1 MKKIITIALLI
12 AFCTEPSVFAATMN
26 NVNQTNMQR
35 QISSNQSAI
44 QNRQNMQNMPVNY
57 NQNMSRINTNQYNNQ
72 YSNQYGNSY
81 NNSYNNP
88 YNMNQMPY
96 EEVQLN
102 PNAFSNNY
110 QSSVQNNQFF
120 ELSPIEKLFN
130 GKEVEVS
137 GNPLQQIG
145 YDLFTSTT
153 SSVNGTAGKFDSNYK
168 LNIGEKVNV
177 YLFGDSIDV
186 MAISGAN
193 LLNPT
198 TKTEVDSK
206 GFIFVQ
212 GIGLVKAEN
221 RSIGEVEN
229 EVNRLASQ
237 KYKSIKVKLTIAS
250 GQEFSVFVYGQ
261 VNRPG
266 KILVGNNSSILD
278 ALNAAGGVKK
288 TGTLRNITYTSNNKS
303 RSVDIYKALFSGN
316 DDGII
321 LRPNDKI
328 FVDKIGEV
336 VAIKNGVTVP
346 GIYEI
351 KNGENLQ
358 KVINFAGGLLPA
370 TQVTEV
376 TLTGYN
382 ANSKQRSAENIAWN
396 EAKNTKLKSGD
407 AVEFRELYNTAE
419 NVVTIQGN
427 VKHPATYAYKEGMRL
442 SDILKSEDELL
453 EETFINQAVIRRIS
467 GKDNSI
473 ETIPIFLKEFFAGMN
488 DPVLQPKDIIN
499 VYKNTNSMFV
509 DVYGCINIPKHLT
522 YVTDMTLNDVM
533 TDIQFLESDVDDKNS
548 EDNKETE
555 ISYKGSVEENNVQ
568 LTAGTANSNKLIPAE
583 NVAVEITGADGT
595 TQVYYLYDI
604 MINSDRIKTIPILP
618 EDKIFFR
625 TLRGNEIMKTV
636 KVSGFVKKPGTYTF
650 VEGKRLVDMLEMAGG
665 LTSEADLRGIVFK
678 RTNLQGKQVELA
690 HKNNE
695 RDIKLIEGR
704 MASAYKPTEGDQES
718 KMQMLEMLKA
728 DDLTIAKKYNG
739 QIALNIKSNDLDKI
753 RDLDNI
759 EVQDGDDIYIPR
771 TSNHVSVIGEVYN
784 EQSFVF
790 KKGANAKYYIK
801 EVGGYTPNANK
812 FRLYKVSVNG
822 RAEKISNHSDIEPG
836 DTIVVPRR
844 IAGNDWITP
853 VCDTLKGIASII
865 VMAFAI
871 NKW

>member
-1 MKKIITIALLI
+1 MKRIIALLLLMI
-12 AFCTEPSVFAATMN
+12 FFTKVEVFAASSISQEESR
-26 NVNQTNMQR
+26 VK
-35 QISSNQSAI
+35 QIQ
-44 QNRQNMQNMPVNY
+44 
-57 NQNMSRINTNQYNNQ
+57 
-72 YSNQYGNSY
+72 
-81 NNSYNNP
+81 
-88 YNMNQMPY
+88 Y
-96 EEVQLN
+96 EEEHVNLD
-102 PNAFSNNY
+102 AFQNNY
-110 QSSVQNNQFF
+110 QNVIDTKSVHNIQ
-120 ELSPIEKLFN
+120 LSPIEKLFN
-130 GKEVEVS
+130 GKESEIT
-137 GNPLQQIG
+137 GTPLQQVG
-145 YDLFTSTT
+145 YDLFTQTNSPLNSTT
-153 SSVNGTAGKFDSNYK
+153 GKFDNNYK

-177 YLFGDSIDV
+177 YLYGDSIDV
-186 MAISGAN
+186 MAISGSN

-198 TKTEVDSK
+198 IRTEVDSK
-206 GFIFVQ
+206 GSIFIQ

-221 RSIGEVEN
+221 RTISEVEN
-229 EVNRLASQ
+229 EANRLASQ
-237 KYKSIKVKLTIAS
+237 KYKSIKVKLTVAS

-266 KILVGNNSSILD
+266 KILLGNNSSIID

-303 RSVDIYKALFSGN
+303 KNVDIYQTLFSGN

-328 FVDKIGEV
+328 FVDQIGDV

-351 KNGENLQ
+351 KNDEDLQ
-358 KVINFAGGLLPA
+358 KIITFAGGLLPA

-376 TLTGYN
+376 TLIGYD
-382 ANSKQRSAENIAWN
+382 ANSKQRTAANIAWN

-407 AVEFRELYNTAE
+407 SVEFRELYNTAE
-419 NVVTIQGN
+419 NIVTIQGN

-467 GKDNSI
+467 GKENSI
-473 ETIPIFLKEFFAGMN
+473 ETIPVFLKEFFAGMN
-488 DPVLQPKDIIN
+488 DPVLQPRDIIN

-509 DVYGCINIPKHLT
+509 DIYGCVNTPKHLT
-522 YVTDMTLNDVM
+522 YTTNMVLNDVM
-533 TDIQFLESDVDDKNS
+533 TDIQFLESDIDIKDTEES
-548 EDNKETE
+548 KEQE
-555 ISYKGSVEENNVQ
+555 VSYKGTVEDNNVQ
-568 LTAGTANSNKLIPAE
+568 LNAVTANSNKLIPAE
-583 NVAVEITGADGT
+583 NVAVEITSSNGA

-604 MINSDRIKTIPILP
+604 MINSDRIKSIAIMP

-625 TLRGNEIMKTV
+625 TLRGNEVMKTV
-636 KVSGFVKKPGTYTF
+636 KVSGFVKKPGVYTF
-650 VEGKRLVDMLEMAGG
+650 VEGKRLKDMIELAGG
-665 LTSEADLRGIVFK
+665 LTSESDLRGIVFK

-704 MASAYKPTEGDQES
+704 MASAYKPTEADQKS
-718 KMQMLEMLKA
+718 KMKMLEMLKA
-728 DDLTIAKKYNG
+728 DDSTLANKYSG

-753 RDLDNI
+753 KDLDNI

-771 TSNHVSVIGEVYN
+771 ISNHVSVIGEVYN
-784 EQSFVF
+784 EQSFVY
-790 KKGANAKYYIK
+790 KKGSNAKYYIN

-822 RAEKISNHSDIEPG
+822 RAEKISNHSKIEPG

>member
-1 MKKIITIALLI
+1 MKKIIALLLLMT
-12 AFCTEPSVFAATMN
+12 FCTEAYCFAEPSIRQEESKVKQVQN
-26 NVNQTNMQR
+26 EEEHVN
-35 QISSNQSAI
+35 
-44 QNRQNMQNMPVNY
+44 
-57 NQNMSRINTNQYNNQ
+57 
-72 YSNQYGNSY
+72 
-81 NNSYNNP
+81 
-88 YNMNQMPY
+88 
-96 EEVQLN
+96 LD
-102 PNAFSNNY
+102 AFQNNY
-110 QSSVQNNQFF
+110 QNVINPQSVHTIQ
-120 ELSPIEKLFN
+120 LSPIEKLFN
-130 GKEVEVS
+130 GKESEIT
-137 GNPLQQIG
+137 GTPLQQVG

-153 SSVNGTAGKFDSNYK
+153 SSVNGTAGKFDNNYK
-168 LNIGEKVNV
+168 LSIGEKVNV
-177 YLFGDSIDV
+177 YLYGDSIDV

-206 GFIFVQ
+206 GSIFIQ
-212 GIGLVKAEN
+212 GVGLVKAEN
-221 RSIGEVEN
+221 RTISEVEN
-229 EVNRLASQ
+229 EANRLASQ
-237 KYKSIKVKLTIAS
+237 KYKSIKVKLTVAS

-266 KILVGNNSSILD
+266 KILVGNNSSIID

-303 RSVDIYKALFSGN
+303 KNVDIYKALFSGN

-328 FVDKIGEV
+328 FVDRIGDV

-358 KVINFAGGLLPA
+358 KIITFAGGLLPA

-376 TLTGYN
+376 TLTGYD
-382 ANSKQRSAENIAWN
+382 ANSKQRTAENIAWN

-419 NVVTIQGN
+419 NIVTIQGN

-473 ETIPIFLKEFFAGMN
+473 ETIPVFLKEFFAGMN
-488 DPVLQPKDIIN
+488 DPVLKPKDIIN

-509 DVYGCINIPKHLT
+509 DVYGCVNIPKHLT
-522 YVTDMTLNDVM
+522 YTSNMMLNDVM
-533 TDIQFLESDVDDKNS
+533 TDIQFLESDVDV
-548 EDNKETE
+548 KETE
-555 ISYKGSVEENNVQ
+555 DTKEPEIAYKGSVEENDVQ
-568 LTAGTANSNKLIPAE
+568 LAGGTANSNKLIPAE
-583 NVAVEITGADGT
+583 NVAVEITSTDGT

-604 MINSDRIKTIPILP
+604 MINSDRIKSIAIMP

-625 TLRGNEIMKTV
+625 TLRGNEVMKTV
-636 KVSGFVKKPGTYTF
+636 KVSGFVKKPGVFTF
-650 VEGKRLVDMLEMAGG
+650 VEGKRLKDMIEMAGG
-665 LTSEADLRGIVFK
+665 LTSEADLRGVVFK

-704 MASAYKPTEGDQES
+704 MASAYKPTEGDQKS
-718 KMQMLEMLKA
+718 KMEMLEMLKA
-728 DDLTIAKKYNG
+728 DDLTLATKYNG

-753 RDLDNI
+753 KDIDNI

-784 EQSFVF
+784 EQSFVY
-790 KKGANAKYYIK
+790 KKGSNAKYYIK

-822 RAEKISNHSDIEPG
+822 RAEKIGNGSNIEPG

>member
-1 MKKIITIALLI
+1 MLGKKYKRDNMKRIITMALLV
-12 AFCTEPSVFAATMN
+12 AFCTEGMALAAGN
-26 NVNQTNMQR
+26 NMQPTP
-35 QISSNQSAI
+35 QNQLY
-44 QNRQNMQNMPVNY
+44 QNNMQY
-57 NQNMSRINTNQYNNQ
+57 NGTPSQNVSAKVKQVQN
-72 YSNQYGNSY
+72 
-81 NNSYNNP
+81 
-88 YNMNQMPY
+88 
-96 EEVQLN
+96 EEVELN
-102 PNAFSNNY
+102 LNAFSNNY
-110 QSSVQNNQFF
+110 QSSIQTNSQAF

-130 GKEVEVS
+130 GKESEIK
-137 GNPLQQIG
+137 GTPLQQVG
-145 YDLFTSTT
+145 YDLFTSAPAAGSNT
-153 SSVNGTAGKFDSNYK
+153 VGKFENNYK
-168 LNIGEKVNV
+168 LNIGEKINI
-177 YLFGDSIDV
+177 YTYGDSVDV
-186 MAISGAN
+186 MALSGAS
-193 LLNPT
+193 LVSPSSS
-198 TKTEVDSK
+198 TEVDSK
-206 GFIFVQ
+206 GNIFVP
-212 GIGLVKAEN
+212 GIGMVKAEN
-221 RSIGEVEN
+221 RSISAVEAD
-229 EVNRLASQ
+229 VNRLAAQ
-237 KYKSIKVKLTIAS
+237 KYKSMKVRLTVAS

-288 TGTLRNITYTSNNKS
+288 TGTLRNIKYTSNNQSKN
-303 RSVDIYKALFSGN
+303 VDIYKALFSGN

-328 FVDKIGEV
+328 FVDKIGDV
-336 VAIKNGVTVP
+336 VALKNGVTVP

-358 KVINFAGGLLPA
+358 KIITFAGGLLPA

-376 TLTGYN
+376 TFTGFDS
-382 ANSKQRSAENIAWN
+382 ASKQRTAANVAWN
-396 EAKNTKLKSGD
+396 DAKNTKLKSGD

-419 NVVTIQGN
+419 NIVTIQGN
-427 VKHPATYAYKEGMRL
+427 VKHPTTYAYKEGMRL

-473 ETIPIFLKEFFAGMN
+473 ETIPVFLKEFFAGMN
-488 DPVLQPKDIIN
+488 DPVLKPKDIIN

-522 YVTDMTLNDVM
+522 YTSNMTLNDVM
-533 TDIQFLESDVDDKNS
+533 TDIQFLESDVDTTKIS
-548 EDNKETE
+548 EEDNKEPE
-555 ISYKGSVEENNVQ
+555 VAFKGSVEKNENEVQ
-568 LTAGTANSNKLIPAE
+568 LTAGTANSNKLISAE
-583 NVAVEITGADGT
+583 NVAVEITSTYGA

-604 MINSDRIKTIPILP
+604 MINSDRIKSIPIMP

-625 TLRGNEIMKTV
+625 TLRGNEVMKTV
-636 KVSGFVKKPGTYTF
+636 KVSGFVKKPGIYTF
-650 VEGKRLVDMLEMAGG
+650 VEGKRLKDMIEMAGG
-665 LTSEADLRGIVFK
+665 LTTEADLRGVIFK

-704 MASAYKPTEGDQES
+704 MASAYKPSEGDQEA
-718 KMQMLEMLKA
+718 KTQMLEMLKA
-728 DDLTIAKKYNG
+728 DDLTVANKYNG

-753 RDLDNI
+753 KDLDNI

-784 EQSFVF
+784 EQSFVY
-790 KKGANAKYYIK
+790 KKGSSAKYYIK

-822 RAEKISNHSDIEPG
+822 RAEKISSHSNVEPG

-853 VCDTLKGIASII
+853 ICDTLKGIASII

>member
-1 MKKIITIALLI
+1 MKRIIAILLLMTFFTQI
-12 AFCTEPSVFAATMN
+12 SVFASPG
-26 NVNQTNMQR
+26 
-35 QISSNQSAI
+35 ISQEE
-44 QNRQNMQNMPVNY
+44 
-57 NQNMSRINTNQYNNQ
+57 SRIKQIQ
-72 YSNQYGNSY
+72 
-81 NNSYNNP
+81 
-88 YNMNQMPY
+88 Y
-96 EEVQLN
+96 EEEHVNLD
-102 PNAFSNNY
+102 AFKNNY
-110 QSSVQNNQFF
+110 QNVIDTNSQNKIQ
-120 ELSPIEKLFN
+120 LSPIEKLFN
-130 GKEVEVS
+130 GKESEIT
-137 GNPLQQIG
+137 GTPLQQVG
-145 YDLFTSTT
+145 YDLFIPTNSSLNSTT
-153 SSVNGTAGKFDSNYK
+153 GKFDNNYK

-177 YLFGDSIDV
+177 YLYGDSIDV
-186 MAISGAN
+186 MAISGSS

-198 TKTEVDSK
+198 IKTEVDSK
-206 GFIFVQ
+206 GSIFIQ

-221 RSIGEVEN
+221 RTISEVEN
-229 EVNRLASQ
+229 EANRLASQ
-237 KYKSIKVKLTIAS
+237 KYKSIKVKLTVAS
-250 GQEFSVFVYGQ
+250 GQDFSVFVYGQ

-266 KILVGNNSSILD
+266 KILLGNNSSIID

-288 TGTLRNITYTSNNKS
+288 TGTLRNITYSSNNKS
-303 RSVDIYKALFSGN
+303 KNVDIYQTLFAGN

-328 FVDKIGEV
+328 FVDKIGDV

-351 KNGENLQ
+351 KSNEDLQ
-358 KVINFAGGLLPA
+358 KIITFAGGLLPA

-376 TLTGYN
+376 TLIGYD
-382 ANSKQRSAENIAWN
+382 ANSKQRIAANIAWN

-407 AVEFRELYNTAE
+407 SVEFRELYNTAE
-419 NVVTIQGN
+419 NIVTIQGN

-442 SDILKSEDELL
+442 SDILQSEDELL

-473 ETIPIFLKEFFAGMN
+473 QTIPVFLKEFFAGMN
-488 DPVLQPKDIIN
+488 DPILQPRDIIN
-499 VYKNTNSMFV
+499 VYKNTNSTFV
-509 DVYGCINIPKHLT
+509 DIYGCVNTPKHLT
-522 YVTDMTLNDVM
+522 YTTNMVLNDVM
-533 TDIQFLESDVDDKNS
+533 TDIQFLESDIDIKDTEES
-548 EDNKETE
+548 KEQE
-555 ISYKGSVEENNVQ
+555 VSYKGTVEDNNVQ
-568 LTAGTANSNKLIPAE
+568 LNAVTANSNKLIPAE
-583 NVAVEITGADGT
+583 NVAVEITSSNGA

-604 MINSDRIKTIPILP
+604 MINSDRIKSIAIMP

-625 TLRGNEIMKTV
+625 TLRGNEVMKTV
-636 KVSGFVKKPGTYTF
+636 KVSGFVKKPGVYTF
-650 VEGKRLVDMLEMAGG
+650 VEGKRLKDMIELAGG
-665 LTSEADLRGIVFK
+665 LTSESDLRGIVFK

-704 MASAYKPTEGDQES
+704 MASAYKPTEADQKS
-718 KMQMLEMLKA
+718 KMEMLEMLKA
-728 DDLTIAKKYNG
+728 DDSTLATKYNG
-739 QIALNIKSNDLDKI
+739 QISLNIKSNDLDKI
-753 RDLDNI
+753 KDLDNV

-784 EQSFVF
+784 EQSFVY
-790 KKGANAKYYIK
+790 KKGSNAKYYIK

-812 FRLYKVSVNG
+812 FRLYKVSVSG
-822 RAEKISNHSDIEPG
+822 RAEKISNHSKIEPG

>member
-1 MKKIITIALLI
+1 MKKIIALLLLMT
-12 AFCTEPSVFAATMN
+12 FCTEAYCFAEPSIRQEESKVKQVQN
-26 NVNQTNMQR
+26 EEEHVN
-35 QISSNQSAI
+35 
-44 QNRQNMQNMPVNY
+44 
-57 NQNMSRINTNQYNNQ
+57 
-72 YSNQYGNSY
+72 
-81 NNSYNNP
+81 
-88 YNMNQMPY
+88 
-96 EEVQLN
+96 LD
-102 PNAFSNNY
+102 AFQNNY
-110 QSSVQNNQFF
+110 QNVINPQSVHTIQ
-120 ELSPIEKLFN
+120 LSPIEKLFN
-130 GKEVEVS
+130 GKESEIT
-137 GNPLQQIG
+137 GTPLQQVG

-153 SSVNGTAGKFDSNYK
+153 SSVNGTAGKFDNNYK
-168 LNIGEKVNV
+168 LSIGEKVNV
-177 YLFGDSIDV
+177 YLYGDSIDV

-206 GFIFVQ
+206 GSIFIQ
-212 GIGLVKAEN
+212 GVGLVKAEN
-221 RSIGEVEN
+221 RTISEVEN
-229 EVNRLASQ
+229 EANRLASQ
-237 KYKSIKVKLTIAS
+237 KYKSIKVKLTVAS

-266 KILVGNNSSILD
+266 KILVGNNSSIID

-303 RSVDIYKALFSGN
+303 KNVDIYKALFSGN

-328 FVDKIGEV
+328 FVDRIGDV

-358 KVINFAGGLLPA
+358 KIITFAGGLLPA

-376 TLTGYN
+376 TLTGYD
-382 ANSKQRSAENIAWN
+382 ANSKQRTAENIAWN

-419 NVVTIQGN
+419 NIVTIQGN

-473 ETIPIFLKEFFAGMN
+473 ETIPVFLKEFFAGMN
-488 DPVLQPKDIIN
+488 DPVLKPKDIIN

-509 DVYGCINIPKHLT
+509 DVYGCVNIPKHLT
-522 YVTDMTLNDVM
+522 YTSNMMLNDVM
-533 TDIQFLESDVDDKNS
+533 TDIQFLESDVDVKDT
-548 EDNKETE
+548 EDTKEPE
-555 ISYKGSVEENNVQ
+555 IAYKGSVEENDVQ
-568 LTAGTANSNKLIPAE
+568 LAGGTANSNKLIPAE
-583 NVAVEITGADGT
+583 NVAVEITSTDGT

-604 MINSDRIKTIPILP
+604 MINSDRIKSIPIMP

-625 TLRGNEIMKTV
+625 TLRGNEVIKTV
-636 KVSGFVKKPGTYTF
+636 KVSGFVKKPGVFTF
-650 VEGKRLVDMLEMAGG
+650 VEGKRLKDMIEMAGG
-665 LTSEADLRGIVFK
+665 LTSEADLRGVVFK

-704 MASAYKPTEGDQES
+704 MASAYKPTEGDQKS
-718 KMQMLEMLKA
+718 KMEMLEMLKA
-728 DDLTIAKKYNG
+728 DDLTLATKYNG

-784 EQSFVF
+784 EQSFVY
-790 KKGANAKYYIK
+790 KKGSNAKYYIK

>member
-1 MKKIITIALLI
+1 MKKIIALLLLMT
-12 AFCTEPSVFAATMN
+12 FCTEAYCFAEPSIRQEESKVKQVQN
-26 NVNQTNMQR
+26 EEEHVN
-35 QISSNQSAI
+35 
-44 QNRQNMQNMPVNY
+44 
-57 NQNMSRINTNQYNNQ
+57 
-72 YSNQYGNSY
+72 
-81 NNSYNNP
+81 
-88 YNMNQMPY
+88 
-96 EEVQLN
+96 LD
-102 PNAFSNNY
+102 AFQNNY
-110 QSSVQNNQFF
+110 QNVINPQSVHTIQ
-120 ELSPIEKLFN
+120 LSPIEKLFN
-130 GKEVEVS
+130 GKESEIT
-137 GNPLQQIG
+137 GTPLQQVG

-153 SSVNGTAGKFDSNYK
+153 SSVNGTAGKFDNNYK
-168 LNIGEKVNV
+168 LSIGEKVNV
-177 YLFGDSIDV
+177 YLYGDSIDV

-193 LLNPT
+193 LLNPN

-206 GFIFVQ
+206 GSIFIQ
-212 GIGLVKAEN
+212 GVGLVKAEN
-221 RSIGEVEN
+221 RTISEVEN
-229 EVNRLASQ
+229 EANRLASQ
-237 KYKSIKVKLTIAS
+237 KYKSIKVKLTVAS

-266 KILVGNNSSILD
+266 KILVGNNSSIID

-303 RSVDIYKALFSGN
+303 KNVDIYKALFSGN

-328 FVDKIGEV
+328 FVDRIGDV

-358 KVINFAGGLLPA
+358 KIITFAGGLLPA

-376 TLTGYN
+376 TLTGYD
-382 ANSKQRSAENIAWN
+382 ANSKQRTAENIAWN

-407 AVEFRELYNTAE
+407 AIEFRELYNTAE
-419 NVVTIQGN
+419 NIVTIQGN

-473 ETIPIFLKEFFAGMN
+473 ETIPVFLKEFFAGMN
-488 DPVLQPKDIIN
+488 DPVLKPKDIIN

-509 DVYGCINIPKHLT
+509 DVYGCVNIPKHLT
-522 YVTDMTLNDVM
+522 YTSNMMLNDVM
-533 TDIQFLESDVDDKNS
+533 TDIQFLESDVDV
-548 EDNKETE
+548 KETE
-555 ISYKGSVEENNVQ
+555 DTKEPEVAYKGSVEENDVQ
-568 LTAGTANSNKLIPAE
+568 LAGGTANSNKLIPAE
-583 NVAVEITGADGT
+583 NVAVEITSTDGT

-604 MINSDRIKTIPILP
+604 MINSDRIKSIAIMP

-625 TLRGNEIMKTV
+625 TLRGNEVMKTV
-636 KVSGFVKKPGTYTF
+636 KVSGFVKKPGVFTF
-650 VEGKRLVDMLEMAGG
+650 VEGKRLKDMIEMAGG
-665 LTSEADLRGIVFK
+665 LTSEADLRGVVFK

-704 MASAYKPTEGDQES
+704 MASAYKPTEGDQKS
-718 KMQMLEMLKA
+718 KMEMLEMLKA
-728 DDLTIAKKYNG
+728 DDLTLATKYNG

-753 RDLDNI
+753 KDIDNI

-784 EQSFVF
+784 EQSFVY
-790 KKGANAKYYIK
+790 KKGSNAKYYIK

-822 RAEKISNHSDIEPG
+822 RAEKIGNGSNIEPG

>member
-1 MKKIITIALLI
+1 MKKIFALLLLTI
-12 AFCTEPSVFAATMN
+12 FCFEPAAFAVVN
-26 NVNQTNMQR
+26 NTNSQ
-35 QISSNQSAI
+35 I
-44 QNRQNMQNMPVNY
+44 QNQPQMNAQVQMTNGVQQTSISAPQSQSVSSRLRQVQN
-57 NQNMSRINTNQYNNQ
+57 
-72 YSNQYGNSY
+72 
-81 NNSYNNP
+81 
-88 YNMNQMPY
+88 
-96 EEVQLN
+96 EEVELN
-102 PNAFSNNY
+102 TNAFSNNY
-110 QSSVQNNQFF
+110 QTSLQTNSQTSL
-120 ELSPIEKLFN
+120 LSPIEKLFN
-130 GKEVEVS
+130 GKESEIT
-137 GNPLQQIG
+137 GTPLQQVG

-153 SSVNGTAGKFDSNYK
+153 SSMSGTTGKFDNNYK
-168 LNIGEKVNV
+168 LNIGERVNV
-177 YLFGDSIDV
+177 YLYGDSLDV

-206 GFIFVQ
+206 GSIFIQ
-212 GIGLVKAEN
+212 GVGLVKAEN
-221 RSIGEVEN
+221 RTISEVEN
-229 EVNRLASQ
+229 EANRLASQ
-237 KYKSIKVKLTIAS
+237 KYKSLRVKLTVAS

-261 VNRPG
+261 VTRPG
-266 KILVGNNSSILD
+266 KILVGNNSSVMD

-288 TGTLRNITYTSNNKS
+288 TGTLRNITYTSNGKS
-303 RSVDIYKALFSGN
+303 KSVDLYKALFSGN

-328 FVDKIGEV
+328 FVDKIGDV

-351 KNGENLQ
+351 KEGENLQ
-358 KVINFAGGLLPA
+358 KIISFAGGLLPA

-376 TLTGYN
+376 TLTGLD
-382 ANSKQRSAENIAWN
+382 ANSKQRVAQNVAWN

-488 DPVLQPKDIIN
+488 DPVLQPKDVIN

-509 DVYGCINIPKHLT
+509 DVYGCINLPKHLT
-522 YVTDMTLNDVM
+522 YTTGMTLNDVM
-533 TDIQFLESDVDDKNS
+533 TDIQFLESDVDTKTT
-548 EDNKETE
+548 EETKEPE
-555 ISYKGSVEENNVQ
+555 VSYKGSVEKDDVQ
-568 LTAGTANSNKLIPAE
+568 LAGGTANSNKLIPAE
-583 NVAVEITGADGT
+583 NVAVEITSSNGA

-604 MINSDRIKTIPILP
+604 MINSDRIKSISIMPD
-618 EDKIFFR
+618 DKIFFR
-625 TLRGNEIMKTV
+625 TLRGNEVMKTV
-636 KVSGFVKKPGTYTF
+636 KVSGFVKKPGIYTF
-650 VEGKRLVDMLEMAGG
+650 VEGKRLVDMIEMAGG
-665 LTSEADLRGIVFK
+665 LTQEADLRGIVFK

-704 MASAYKPTEGDQES
+704 IASAYKPTEGDQKS
-718 KMQMLEMLKA
+718 KMDMLEMLKA
-728 DDLTIAKKYNG
+728 DDVNIAQKYNG
-739 QIALNIKSNDLDKI
+739 QIALNIQNNNLDKI
-753 RDLDNI
+753 KDLDNI

-822 RAEKISNHSDIEPG
+822 RAEKISNGSSIEPG

>member
-1 MKKIITIALLI
+1 MKKIIASILVVT
-12 AFCTEPSVFAATMN
+12 FCSQSVFCAT
-26 NVNQTNMQR
+26 VQGSIQQPNQQG
-35 QISSNQSAI
+35 
-44 QNRQNMQNMPVNY
+44 MQNSKLNTQYNSGAYTNLNY
-57 NQNMSRINTNQYNNQ
+57 TNTNN
-72 YSNQYGNSY
+72 YSQGHNQYGYQGTS
-81 NNSYNNP
+81 
-88 YNMNQMPY
+88 MN
-96 EEVQLN
+96 EEVRLN

-110 QSSVQNNQFF
+110 QTAQEMNPVMG

-137 GNPLQQIG
+137 GKVLQQVG
-145 YDLFTSTT
+145 YDLFGTTT
-153 SSVNGTAGKFDSNYK
+153 SSVNGTAGKFDNNYK
-168 LNIGEKVNV
+168 LSIGEKVNV
-177 YLFGDSIDV
+177 YLYGDSVDV

-198 TKTEVDSK
+198 TRTEVDSK
-206 GFIFVQ
+206 GFLFVQ
-212 GIGLVKAEN
+212 GLGLVKAEN
-221 RSIGEVEN
+221 RTISEVEN
-229 EVNRLASQ
+229 EVNRLANQ
-237 KYKSIKVKLTIAS
+237 KYKSMKVKLTVAT

-261 VNRPG
+261 VTRPG
-266 KILVGNNSSILD
+266 KILVGNNSSVLD

-288 TGTLRNITYTSNNKS
+288 TGTLRNITYTSNGKS
-303 RSVDIYKALFSGN
+303 KNVDLYKALFLGN
-316 DDGII
+316 DEGII

-328 FVDKIGEV
+328 FVGKIGEV
-336 VAIKNGVTVP
+336 VALKNGVTVP

-351 KNGENLQ
+351 KSGEDLQ
-358 KVINFAGGLLPA
+358 KVVSYAGGLLPA
-370 TQVTEV
+370 TQVSEV
-376 TLTGYN
+376 TLIGYN
-382 ANSKQRSAENIAWN
+382 ASSKQKTAENIAWKD
-396 EAKNTKLKSGD
+396 AKTTKLHSGD
-407 AVEFRELYNTAE
+407 SVEFRELYNMAE

-427 VKHPATYAYKEGMRL
+427 VKHPSTYAYKEGMRL

-467 GKDNSI
+467 GKDNTI
-473 ETIPIFLKEFFAGMN
+473 ETIPVFLKEFFAGMN
-488 DPVLQPKDIIN
+488 DPVLQPRDIIN
-499 VYKNTNSMFV
+499 VYKSTNSQFV

-522 YVTDMTLNDVM
+522 YTDKMTLNDVM
-533 TDIQFLESDVDDKNS
+533 TDIQFLESDVDSKSS
-548 EDNKETE
+548 EQTNEPE
-555 ISYKGSVEENNVQ
+555 VSYKGSVEENDVQ
-568 LTAGTANSNKLIPAE
+568 LAATTANSNKLIPAE
-583 NVAVEITGADGT
+583 NVAVEITNFDGN

-604 MINSDRIKTIPILP
+604 MINSDRIKSIQIMPD
-618 EDKIFFR
+618 DKIFFR

-650 VEGKRLVDMLEMAGG
+650 VEGKRLVDMINLAGG
-665 LTSEADLRGIVFK
+665 LTNEADLRGLVFK

-704 MASAYKPTEGDQES
+704 MASAYKPSEGDQES

-728 DDLTIAKKYNG
+728 DDLTLATKYNG
-739 QIALNIKSNDLDKI
+739 QIALNIKSNDLNKVS
-753 RDLDNI
+753 DLDNI

-790 KKGANAKYYIK
+790 KKGANARYYIK

-822 RAEKISNHSDIEPG
+822 RAEKIGNNSNIEPG

>member
-1 MKKIITIALLI
+1 MKRIIALLLLMI
-12 AFCTEPSVFAATMN
+12 FFTKVEVFAASSISQEESR
-26 NVNQTNMQR
+26 VK
-35 QISSNQSAI
+35 QIQ
-44 QNRQNMQNMPVNY
+44 
-57 NQNMSRINTNQYNNQ
+57 
-72 YSNQYGNSY
+72 
-81 NNSYNNP
+81 
-88 YNMNQMPY
+88 Y
-96 EEVQLN
+96 EEEHVNLD
-102 PNAFSNNY
+102 AFQNNY
-110 QSSVQNNQFF
+110 QNVIDTKSVHNIQ
-120 ELSPIEKLFN
+120 LSPIEKLFN
-130 GKEVEVS
+130 GKESEIT
-137 GNPLQQIG
+137 GTPLQQVG
-145 YDLFTSTT
+145 YDLFTQTNSPLNSTT
-153 SSVNGTAGKFDSNYK
+153 GKFDNNYK

-177 YLFGDSIDV
+177 YLYGDSIDV
-186 MAISGAN
+186 MAISGSN

-198 TKTEVDSK
+198 IRTEVDSK
-206 GFIFVQ
+206 GSIFIQ

-221 RSIGEVEN
+221 RTISEVEN
-229 EVNRLASQ
+229 EANRLASQ
-237 KYKSIKVKLTIAS
+237 KYKSIKVKLTVAS

-266 KILVGNNSSILD
+266 KILLGNNSSIID

-303 RSVDIYKALFSGN
+303 KNVDIYQTLFSGN

-328 FVDKIGEV
+328 FVDQIGDV

-351 KNGENLQ
+351 KNDEDLQ
-358 KVINFAGGLLPA
+358 KIITFAGGLLPA

-376 TLTGYN
+376 TLIGYD
-382 ANSKQRSAENIAWN
+382 ANSKQRTAANIAWN

-407 AVEFRELYNTAE
+407 SVEFRELYNTAE
-419 NVVTIQGN
+419 NIVTIQGN

-467 GKDNSI
+467 GKENSI
-473 ETIPIFLKEFFAGMN
+473 ETIPVFLKEFFAGMN
-488 DPVLQPKDIIN
+488 DPVLQPRDIIN

-509 DVYGCINIPKHLT
+509 DIYGCVNTPKHLT
-522 YVTDMTLNDVM
+522 YTTNMVLNDVM
-533 TDIQFLESDVDDKNS
+533 TDIQFLESDIDVKNTEES
-548 EDNKETE
+548 KEQE
-555 ISYKGSVEENNVQ
+555 VSYKGTVEDNNVQ
-568 LTAGTANSNKLIPAE
+568 LNAVTANSNKLIPAE
-583 NVAVEITGADGT
+583 NVAVEITSSNGA

-604 MINSDRIKTIPILP
+604 MINSDRIKSIAIMP

-625 TLRGNEIMKTV
+625 TLRGNEVMKTV
-636 KVSGFVKKPGTYTF
+636 KVSGFVKKPGVYTF
-650 VEGKRLVDMLEMAGG
+650 VEGKRLKDMIELAGG
-665 LTSEADLRGIVFK
+665 LTSESDLRGIVFK

-704 MASAYKPTEGDQES
+704 MASAYKPTEADQKS
-718 KMQMLEMLKA
+718 KMKMLEMLKA
-728 DDLTIAKKYNG
+728 DDSTLANKYSG

-753 RDLDNI
+753 KDLDNI

-771 TSNHVSVIGEVYN
+771 ISNHVSVIGEVYN
-784 EQSFVF
+784 EQSFVY
-790 KKGANAKYYIK
+790 KKGSNAKYYIK

-812 FRLYKVSVNG
+812 FRLYKVSVSG
-822 RAEKISNHSDIEPG
+822 RAEKISNHSKIEPG

>member
-1 MKKIITIALLI
+1 MKKIIALLLLMT
-12 AFCTEPSVFAATMN
+12 FCTEAATFAATIN
-26 NVNQTNMQR
+26 TVNQTNLQR
-35 QISSNQSAI
+35 PMNPNQSAM
-44 QNRQNMQNMPVNY
+44 QNMQNIPANY
-57 NQNMSRINTNQYNNQ
+57 NQNTNRINA
-72 YSNQYGNSY
+72 NQYGNSF
-81 NNSYNNP
+81 NNSYN
-88 YNMNQMPY
+88 MNQVPY

-102 PNAFSNNY
+102 TNAFSNNY

-120 ELSPIEKLFN
+120 EMSPIEKLFN

-137 GNPLQQIG
+137 GNPLQQVG

-153 SSVNGTAGKFDSNYK
+153 SSVNGTAGKFDNNYK
-168 LNIGEKVNV
+168 LSIGEKVNV
-177 YLFGDSIDV
+177 YLYGDSIDV

-206 GFIFVQ
+206 GSIFIQ
-212 GIGLVKAEN
+212 GVGLVKAEN
-221 RSIGEVEN
+221 RTISEVEN
-229 EVNRLASQ
+229 EANRLASQ
-237 KYKSIKVKLTIAS
+237 KYKSIKVKLTVAS

-266 KILVGNNSSILD
+266 KILVGNNSSIID

-303 RSVDIYKALFSGN
+303 KNVDIYKALFSGN

-328 FVDKIGEV
+328 FVDRIGDV

-358 KVINFAGGLLPA
+358 KIITFAGGLLPA

-376 TLTGYN
+376 TLTGYD
-382 ANSKQRSAENIAWN
+382 ANSKQRTAENIAWN

-473 ETIPIFLKEFFAGMN
+473 ETIPVFLKEFFAGMN

-509 DVYGCINIPKHLT
+509 DVYGCVNIPKHLT
-522 YVTDMTLNDVM
+522 YTSNMMLNDVM
-533 TDIQFLESDVDDKNS
+533 TDIQFLESDVDV
-548 EDNKETE
+548 KETE
-555 ISYKGSVEENNVQ
+555 DTKEPEVAYKGSVEENDVQ
-568 LTAGTANSNKLIPAE
+568 LAASTANSNKLIPAE
-583 NVAVEITGADGT
+583 NVAVEITSSDGT

-604 MINSDRIKTIPILP
+604 MINSDRIKSIAIMP

-625 TLRGNEIMKTV
+625 TLRGNEVMKTV
-636 KVSGFVKKPGTYTF
+636 KVSGFVKKPGVFTF
-650 VEGKRLVDMLEMAGG
+650 VEGKRLKDMIEMAGG
-665 LTSEADLRGIVFK
+665 LTSEADLRGVVFK

-704 MASAYKPTEGDQES
+704 MASAYKPTEGDQKS
-718 KMQMLEMLKA
+718 KMEMLEMLKA
-728 DDLTIAKKYNG
+728 DDLTLATKYNG

-784 EQSFVF
+784 EQSFVY
-790 KKGANAKYYIK
+790 KKGSNAKYYIK

-822 RAEKISNHSDIEPG
+822 RAEKIGNGSNIEPG

>member
-1 MKKIITIALLI
+1 MKKIFALLLLTI
-12 AFCTEPSVFAATMN
+12 FCFEPAAFAAVNTTNSQIQGQPQMN
-26 NVNQTNMQR
+26 AQVQMTNGVQQTSISAPQSQSVSSRLR
-35 QISSNQSAI
+35 QV
-44 QNRQNMQNMPVNY
+44 QN
-57 NQNMSRINTNQYNNQ
+57 
-72 YSNQYGNSY
+72 
-81 NNSYNNP
+81 
-88 YNMNQMPY
+88 
-96 EEVQLN
+96 EEVELN
-102 PNAFSNNY
+102 TNAFSNNY
-110 QSSVQNNQFF
+110 QSSLQTNPQTAL
-120 ELSPIEKLFN
+120 LSPIEKLFN
-130 GKEVEVS
+130 GKESEIS
-137 GNPLQQIG
+137 GTPLQQVG

-153 SSVNGTAGKFDSNYK
+153 SSMTGTTGKFDNNYK
-168 LNIGEKVNV
+168 LNIGERVNV
-177 YLFGDSIDV
+177 YLYGDSLDV

-206 GFIFVQ
+206 GSIFIQ
-212 GIGLVKAEN
+212 GVGLVKAEN
-221 RSIGEVEN
+221 RTISEVEN
-229 EVNRLASQ
+229 EANRLASQ
-237 KYKSIKVKLTIAS
+237 KYKSLRVKLTVAS

-261 VNRPG
+261 VTRPG
-266 KILVGNNSSILD
+266 KILVGNNSSVMD

-288 TGTLRNITYTSNNKS
+288 TGTLRNITYTSNGKS
-303 RSVDIYKALFSGN
+303 KSVDLYKALFSGN

-328 FVDKIGEV
+328 FVDKIGDV

-351 KNGENLQ
+351 KEGDNLQ
-358 KVINFAGGLLPA
+358 KIITFAGGLLPA

-376 TLTGYN
+376 TLTGLDT
-382 ANSKQRSAENIAWN
+382 NSKQRVAQNIAWN

-419 NVVTIQGN
+419 NIVTIQGN

-473 ETIPIFLKEFFAGMN
+473 ETIPVFLKEFFAGMN
-488 DPVLQPKDIIN
+488 DPVLQPRDIIN

-509 DVYGCINIPKHLT
+509 DVYGCINLPKHLT
-522 YVTDMTLNDVM
+522 YTTGMTLNDVM
-533 TDIQFLESDVDDKNS
+533 TDIQFLESDVDAKTP
-548 EDNKETE
+548 EETKEPE
-555 ISYKGSVEENNVQ
+555 VSYKGSVEKDDVQ
-568 LTAGTANSNKLIPAE
+568 LAGGTANSNKLIPAE
-583 NVAVEITGADGT
+583 NVAVEITSSTGA

-604 MINSDRIKTIPILP
+604 MINSDRIKSIPIMP
-618 EDKIFFR
+618 DDKIFFR
-625 TLRGNEIMKTV
+625 TLRGNEVMKTV
-636 KVSGFVKKPGTYTF
+636 KVSGFVKKPGIYTF
-650 VEGKRLVDMLEMAGG
+650 VEGKRLVDMIEMAGG
-665 LTSEADLRGIVFK
+665 LTQEADLRGIVFK

-704 MASAYKPTEGDQES
+704 IASAYKPTEGDQKS
-718 KMQMLEMLKA
+718 KMDMLEMLKA
-728 DDLTIAKKYNG
+728 DDVNIAQKYNG
-739 QIALNIKSNDLDKI
+739 QIALNIQNNNLDKI
-753 RDLDNI
+753 KDLDNI

-822 RAEKISNHSDIEPG
+822 RAEKISNGSSIEPG

>member
-1 MKKIITIALLI
+1 MKKIIALLLLMI
-12 AFCTEPSVFAATMN
+12 FFTKVEVFAASSISQEESR
-26 NVNQTNMQR
+26 VK
-35 QISSNQSAI
+35 QIQ
-44 QNRQNMQNMPVNY
+44 
-57 NQNMSRINTNQYNNQ
+57 
-72 YSNQYGNSY
+72 
-81 NNSYNNP
+81 
-88 YNMNQMPY
+88 Y
-96 EEVQLN
+96 EEEHVNLD
-102 PNAFSNNY
+102 AFQNNY
-110 QSSVQNNQFF
+110 QNVIDTKSVHNIQ
-120 ELSPIEKLFN
+120 LSPIEKLFN
-130 GKEVEVS
+130 GKESEIT
-137 GNPLQQIG
+137 GTPLQQVG
-145 YDLFTSTT
+145 YDLFTPTNSPLNSTT
-153 SSVNGTAGKFDSNYK
+153 GKFDNNYK

-177 YLFGDSIDV
+177 YLYGDSIDV
-186 MAISGAN
+186 MAISGSN

-198 TKTEVDSK
+198 IRTEVDSK
-206 GFIFVQ
+206 GSIFIQ

-221 RSIGEVEN
+221 RTISEVEN
-229 EVNRLASQ
+229 EANRLASQ
-237 KYKSIKVKLTIAS
+237 KYKSIKVKLTVAS

-266 KILVGNNSSILD
+266 KILLGNNSSIID

-303 RSVDIYKALFSGN
+303 KNVDIYQTLFSGN

-328 FVDKIGEV
+328 FVDQIGDV

-351 KNGENLQ
+351 KNDEDLQ
-358 KVINFAGGLLPA
+358 KIITFAGGLLPA

-376 TLTGYN
+376 TLIGYD
-382 ANSKQRSAENIAWN
+382 ANSKQRTAANIAWN

-407 AVEFRELYNTAE
+407 SVEFRELYNTAE
-419 NVVTIQGN
+419 NIVTIQGN

-467 GKDNSI
+467 GKENSI
-473 ETIPIFLKEFFAGMN
+473 ETIPVFLKEFFAGMN
-488 DPVLQPKDIIN
+488 DPVLQPRDIIN

-509 DVYGCINIPKHLT
+509 DIYGCVNTPKHLT
-522 YVTDMTLNDVM
+522 YTTNMVLNDVM
-533 TDIQFLESDVDDKNS
+533 TDIQFLESDIDIKDTEES
-548 EDNKETE
+548 KEQE
-555 ISYKGSVEENNVQ
+555 VSYKGTVEDNNVQ
-568 LTAGTANSNKLIPAE
+568 LNAVTANSNKLIPAE
-583 NVAVEITGADGT
+583 NVAVEITSSNGA

-604 MINSDRIKTIPILP
+604 MISSDRIKSIAIMP

-625 TLRGNEIMKTV
+625 TLRGNEVMKTV
-636 KVSGFVKKPGTYTF
+636 KVSGFVKKPGVYTF
-650 VEGKRLVDMLEMAGG
+650 VEGKRLKDMIELAGG
-665 LTSEADLRGIVFK
+665 LTSESDLRGIVFK

-704 MASAYKPTEGDQES
+704 MASAYKPTEADQKS
-718 KMQMLEMLKA
+718 KMEMLEMLKA
-728 DDLTIAKKYNG
+728 DDSTLANKYSG

-753 RDLDNI
+753 KDLDNI

-771 TSNHVSVIGEVYN
+771 ISNHVSVIGEVYN
-784 EQSFVF
+784 EQSFVY
-790 KKGANAKYYIK
+790 KKGSNAKYYIN

-822 RAEKISNHSDIEPG
+822 RAEKISNHSKIEPG